1 MARKKRKAPS
11 INSSSS
17 ADLAFTLLIF
27 FLVVTSMDTDEGLAR
42 LLPRWVPEEQQQDQE
57 IKKRNI
63 LNVMVNANNQML
75 VGDDY
80 VEGSIASQNQQLR
93 AAAKNFI
100 TASGTYA
107 GERGPELRDVDPEK
121 NPELAALILP
131 KDPNIKVAKQH
142 VISLQSDYGTSYE
155 KYIQVQNELVAA
167 YNELRDKEARERFG
181 RPYEALNDDNKGAIR
196 EIYPQKISEAEPIDY
211 AKKFAQ

>member
-27 FLVVTSMDTDEGLAR
+27 FLVVTSMDTDEGLSR

-57 IKKRNI
+57 VKKRNI

-93 AAAKNFI
+93 TAAKNFI

-131 KDPNIKVAKQH
+131 KDPNIKVAVPTPESKYPPQTRYMF
-142 VISLQSDYGTSYE
+142 VSLPYSVVPTMVYPL
-155 KYIQVQNELVAA
+155 LV
-167 YNELRDKEARERFG
+167 N
-181 RPYEALNDDNKGAIR
+181 ALLTKLTVFNKPAF
-196 EIYPQKISEAEPIDY
+196 SL
-211 AKKFAQ
+211 

>member
-42 LLPRWVPEEQQQDQE
+42 LLPRWVPEDQVQDQE

-63 LNVMVNANNQML
+63 LNVMVNKDNQIL

-80 VEGSIASQNQQLR
+80 VEGSDAKQKEQLR
-93 AAAKNFI
+93 STAKDFI
-100 TASGTYA
+100 TASGNFA
-107 GERGPELRDVDPEK
+107 GERGPEMKDVDVEK
-121 NPELAALILP
+121 SPELAKLILT
-131 KDPNIKVAKQH
+131 KDPAIKIPKAH

-155 KYIQVQNELVAA
+155 KYILIQNELVAA
-167 YNELRDKEARERFG
+167 YNELRQEAAQKYFQKDYDE
-181 RPYEALNDDNKGAIR
+181 EVLSADEVKALKDL
-196 EIYPQKISEAEPIDY
+196 YPMNISEAN
-211 AKKFAQ
+211 AKY

>member
-27 FLVVTSMDTDEGLAR
+27 FLVVTSMDTDEGLSR

-80 VEGSIASQNQQLR
+80 VEGSVKQQDEQLR
-93 AAAKNFI
+93 KTAKNFI
-100 TASGTYA
+100 TAQANFS
-107 GERGPELRDVDPEK
+107 GERGPELREVDAEK
-121 NPELAALILP
+121 SPELAKLILA
-131 KDPNIKVAKQH
+131 KDPSIKVAKQH

-155 KYIQVQNELVAA
+155 KYIQVQNSLVAA
-167 YNELRDKEARERFG
+167 YNELRQEAAQKYFNKNYSE
-181 RPYEALNDDNKGAIR
+181 EELNNDELKALKDL
-196 EIYPQKISEAEPIDY
+196 YPMNISEAN
-211 AKKFAQ
+211 AKY

>member
-63 LNVMVNANNQML
+63 LNVLVNKDNQFLM
-75 VGDDY
+75 GDEY
-80 VEGSIASQNQQLR
+80 IEGSVQSQNEQLR
-93 AAAKNFI
+93 RNAKEFI
-100 TASGTYA
+100 TATGKFA
-107 GERGPELRDVDPEK
+107 GDRGPELSEVNTEK
-121 NPELAALILP
+121 SPELTALILA
-131 KDPNIKVAKQH
+131 KDPTIRVAKSH

-155 KYIQVQNELVAA
+155 KYIQIQNELVAA
-167 YNELRDKEARERFG
+167 YNELRQEAAQKYFKKDYDE
-181 RPYEALNDDNKGAIR
+181 EQLNADELKALKDL
-196 EIYPQKISEAEPIDY
+196 YPMNISEAN
-211 AKKFAQ
+211 AKY

>member
-27 FLVVTSMDTDEGLAR
+27 FLVVTSMDTDEGLTR
-42 LLPRWVPEEQQQDQE
+42 LLPRWTEEQTDME

-63 LNVMVNANNQML
+63 LNVLVNANNNLM

-80 VEGSIASQNQQLR
+80 ADVNDLR
-93 AAAKNFI
+93 EKAKNFI
-100 TASGTYA
+100 TASGEFA
-107 GERGPELRDVDPEK
+107 GDRGPELHAANPEK
-121 NPELAALILP
+121 NPELV
-131 KDPNIKVAKQH
+131 KYFGQDVKTTKQH

-155 KYIQVQNELVAA
+155 MYIKVQNELVAA
-167 YNELRDKEARERFG
+167 YNELRQQLAKEKFG
-181 RPYEALNDDNKGAIR
+181 KNYNEEELDNDEIQAIKDY
-196 EIYPQKISEAEPIDY
+196 YPMNISEAN
-211 AKKFAQ
+211 AKY